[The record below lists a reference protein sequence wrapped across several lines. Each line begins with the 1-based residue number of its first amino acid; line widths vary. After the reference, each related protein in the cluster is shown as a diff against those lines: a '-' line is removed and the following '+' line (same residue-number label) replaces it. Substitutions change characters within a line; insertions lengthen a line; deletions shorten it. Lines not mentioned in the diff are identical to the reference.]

1 MSNRTR
7 LNITPSI
14 KEYAKSFGAR
24 FDKRLKEWYVEGSVP
39 AELEELVCREIRSR
53 DYVSEVSPSCPKC
66 GNKMVFRSGA
76 NYQFWGCLIFPHN
89 LVHHKSLL
97 KPPVEADSVAAANA
111 VDRPLVTNS
120 QA

>member
-24 FDKRLKEWYVEGSVP
+24 FDKRLKEWYIEGSVP

-76 NYQFWGCLIFPHN
+76 NYQFWGCSRFPVCRAT
-89 LVHHKSLL
+89 LEVGKSIS
-97 KPPVEADSVAAANA
+97 PVQHVLTHLQSGTSSSNQK
-111 VDRPLVTNS
+111 S
-120 QA
+120 KI